1 MNENEIA
8 KIVVDA
14 AIEVHRSL
22 GGPGLLE
29 TVYEEALAF
38 ELESR
43 GLSVVRQKT
52 VPLVY
57 KGKRLASDLRLDLL
71 VGERVIVECKATV
84 AYNRVFEAQALTYLR
99 LSKARDR
106 HQLWQGE
113 SEAGYPSHGQRIAG
127 MTSPLSLAF
136 LRLCAFAPL
145 R

>member
-14 AIEVHRSL
+14 AIEVHRGL

-29 TVYEEALAF
+29 AVYEEALAF

-43 GLSVVRQKT
+43 GLSVVRQKA

-84 AYNRVFEAQALTYLR
+84 AYNGAFEAQALTYLR
-99 LSKARDR
+99 LSNLKLAIVINFGEVRVR
-106 HQLWQGE
+106 QGIHRVVNGLQE
-113 SEAGYPSHGQRIAG
+113 
-127 MTSPLSLAF
+127 
-136 LRLCAFAPL
+136 
-145 R
+145 